1 MVAGHESAMT
11 TLLIGHPAFLDHD
24 TGPGH
29 PECAD
34 RLRAVDRALEAEN
47 FQHLARTQ
55 AKPAAPEQLRRV
67 HPADF
72 VDFVLAG
79 IPKQGLAYV
88 DGDTVASPGSRE
100 AALRAAG
107 AVCQAVDE
115 VCSGGARNAFCAVR
129 PPGHHAEATQAMGF
143 CLFNNVAVGA
153 LHARA
158 AHGLKRVAVVDFDV
172 HHGNGTQHSFERD
185 PALFFASTHQWPLY
199 PGTGR
204 REEKG
209 VGNVVNAPLA
219 PFSDGSAF
227 RAAFEREI
235 LPALDRF
242 APELVMVS
250 AGFDA
255 HADDPL
261 AQLQLREADYGWVTR
276 ELLKLADRHA
286 KGRLVSSLEGG
297 YNLRALG
304 ASVATHVRELMAA

>member
-1 MVAGHESAMT
+1 MT